1 MPNGL
6 VGRARQGAELSK
18 DTTRDRIVGLLTR
31 HLRDVPADVDW
42 DTVVLTDLGLD
53 SMSAIELVLELEE
66 ELGVQFPEELL
77 VRETFG
83 TLRALEAAVI
93 RMTDR
98 SGPTTATTFE
108 EFVRPLVAAPE
119 LAATESVPLSELPAG
134 DFAVLAWLDGVE
146 ARYPAPVAADLTARW
161 DRLSLRDV
169 YALVVPADPATSVS

>member
-18 DTTRDRIVGLLTR
+18 DTTRDRIVGLLAR
-31 HLRDVPADVDW
+31 HLRDVPDDVDW

-53 SMSAIELVLELEE
+53 SMSAIEVVLELEE

-77 VRETFG
+77 VRETFA
-83 TLRALEAAVI
+83 TLRSLETAVA
-93 RMTDR
+93 RMTGQ
-98 SGPTTATTFE
+98 STTTVATFE
-108 EFVRPLVAAPE
+108 EFVAPLVAAPD
-119 LAATESVPLSELPAG
+119 LARVESIPLSQLPVG

-146 ARYPAPVAADLTARW
+146 EHYPAPVAADLVARW

-169 YALVVPADPATSVS
+169 YALLVPAGSAS